1 MNKNPSKYA
10 KVLFDSC
17 SKSKLLN
24 TIQNELSHIEYL
36 FTKVPVFRL
45 VLITKRINNE
55 NKVKII
61 SNALKDF
68 NPIVI
73 EFLSA
78 IINNNQS
85 NELSNI
91 IHRFNRLVNMQSDI
105 KSIDIITAQQMDES
119 YLQSVVQKIS
129 NNINTNPD
137 INNIVD
143 ESIIGGMKLR
153 IGNKIFD
160 NSINYQLN
168 QLKKT
173 LHNM

>member
-17 SKSKLLN
+17 AKSKLLN

-36 FTKVPVFRL
+36 FAKVPVFRL

-85 NELSNI
+85 NELS
-91 IHRFNRLVNMQSDI
+91 I
-105 KSIDIITAQQMDES
+105 KST
-119 YLQSVVQKIS
+119 
-129 NNINTNPD
+129 
-137 INNIVD
+137 
-143 ESIIGGMKLR
+143 
-153 IGNKIFD
+153 
-160 NSINYQLN
+160 
-168 QLKKT
+168 
-173 LHNM
+173 

>member
-1 MNKNPSKYA
+1 
-10 KVLFDSC
+10 
-17 SKSKLLN
+17 
-24 TIQNELSHIEYL
+24 
-36 FTKVPVFRL
+36 
-45 VLITKRINNE
+45 
-55 NKVKII
+55 
-61 SNALKDF
+61 
-68 NPIVI
+68 
-73 EFLSA
+73 
-78 IINNNQS
+78 
-85 NELSNI
+85 
-91 IHRFNRLVNMQSDI
+91 MQSDI

-173 LHNM
+173 LHNR

>member
-1 MNKNPSKYA
+1 MNNNPSKYA

-17 SKSKLLN
+17 SKSELLSS
-24 TIQNELSHIEYL
+24 IQNELSHIEYL
-36 FTKVPVFRL
+36 FTKTPVFRL

-68 NPIVI
+68 NPITI
-73 EFLSA
+73 EFLST

-85 NELSNI
+85 NELSII
-91 IHRFNRLVNMQSDI
+91 IHRFNRLVNMQTDI
-105 KSIDIITAQQMDES
+105 KSIDIITAQQMDQS
-119 YLQSVVQKIS
+119 YLQSVVLKIS
-129 NNINTNPD
+129 SNIKTNPN

-143 ESIIGGMKLR
+143 ENIIGGMKLR

-160 NSINYQLN
+160 NSVNYQLN

-173 LHNM
+173 LHNR